1 MNESNGVIRDA
12 RKLGIPK
19 MLILGLQHMFAMF
32 GATILV
38 PILVNSYFV
47 DACGEGPSRG
57 LTVSVTLF
65 CAGFGTLLFHL
76 CAKFKVPA
84 FLGSSFAFLSG
95 FAAVA
100 NLNTGKYASMS
111 VNDKAAYACG
121 GIVVAGLLY
130 LIFALIIRMVGVKRV
145 MRYLPPVVTGP
156 VIICIG
162 LSLAGS
168 AINNASTNWFLAL
181 VALAVIIIFN
191 IWGKGMFKIIPILM
205 GVVIAYAVAV
215 VLNALGIKNPDGSVI
230 INFAPVAQAG
240 IVGLPPLQLC
250 KFDLTSIMIMAPIAI
265 ATMMEHVG
273 DMSAISATVGE
284 NFLSDPGLHRTLL
297 GDGLAT
303 VMAGF
308 IGGPANTTYGENTGV
323 LELSRVHDPRVI
335 RIAAVF
341 AIIVSFIPK
350 VSALISTMPSSI
362 IGGVSFMLYGI
373 ISAIGVRNVAL
384 AANDIDAKVI
394 QISTDDVF
402 DKESRIPYNEFDT
415 VHPRTIYGKSKEA
428 GEKILTQLLNRFV
441 IIRSSWI
448 YGIGRDFVD
457 EVLRNAAKGGTME
470 VPNNQYAAP
479 TSAFELARVICH
491 FIDNEEYGLY
501 HVVCPGSCSR
511 YEFARTILEYTGKTG
526 DLDLYPVVARDDV
539 RPTYS
544 VLDNMMLRLTG
555 IPEPPDWKT
564 ALKEYLEETGGIE

>member
-1 MNESNGVIRDA
+1 MNESNGVLRDA

-111 VNDKAAYACG
+111 V
-121 GIVVAGLLY
+121 
-130 LIFALIIRMVGVKRV
+130 KRV

-230 INFAPVAQAG
+230 INFVPVAQAG

-303 VMAGF
+303 AMAGF

-362 IGGVSFMLYGI
+362 IGGVSFMLYGM
-373 ISAIGVRNVAL
+373 ISAIGVRNVVENKVDLTKSRNLIIAGVIFVCGLGFSNGLSFTIGGTTVTLTAL
-384 AANDIDAKVI
+384 AIAAI
-394 QISTDDVF
+394 
-402 DKESRIPYNEFDT
+402 
-415 VHPRTIYGKSKEA
+415 A
-428 GEKILTQLLNRFV
+428 GILLNM
-441 IIRSSWI
+441 I
-448 YGIGRDFVD
+448 
-457 EVLRNAAKGGTME
+457 L
-470 VPNNQYAAP
+470 
-479 TSAFELARVICH
+479 
-491 FIDNEEYGLY
+491 
-501 HVVCPGSCSR
+501 PGND
-511 YEFARTILEYTGKTG
+511 YEFGVNESG
-526 DLDLYPVVARDDV
+526 DENR
-539 RPTYS
+539 
-544 VLDNMMLRLTG
+544 G
-555 IPEPPDWKT
+555 IH
-564 ALKEYLEETGGIE
+564 A